1 MLKRALL
8 LLAALWAFAFL
19 ANGATKSDGIGRGDV
34 MLAFA
39 PLVIGWLCAR
49 GGRFVVTGSPVRP
62 SGPVPYRRP

>member
-34 MLAFA
+34 MLALA
-39 PLVIGWLCAR
+39 PLVIGWLLRQA
-49 GGRFVVTGSPVRP
+49 GRFVVTGTV
-62 SGPVPYRRP
+62 